1 MGWKRERCKGMKV
14 FDGFNEKE
22 GVVEGKKMKVA
33 KGREG
38 RTGRDEIV
46 PSDPQVAALELRV

>member
-1 MGWKRERCKGMKV
+1 MKV